1 MLSHL
6 ITISF
11 LRILHFFVV
20 LLQSNR
26 SCCSRIPGS
35 RLPDYHLAKYI
46 TLVTQNI
53 TGSWA
58 EEFRSK
64 ITYTPAEP
72 AKKNKIET
80 FQFTQTGHVALQ
92 LLEKDSAVPT
102 KKEPSAS
109 GETPATV
116 EAGAA
121 PLAPA
126 NNNDIPAVTAAR
138 KIFNYLSQTNWIA
151 RTAKGFNKVEPNE
164 LDTADLIVMF
174 KHAKQ
179 LVIGQRGVVRLTGP
193 VWVIGDL
200 NGGSLGFITTW
211 RLFQAYATMAEPG
224 TKLLFLG
231 NLGSP
236 QGAAGGALP
245 IISLVVSAMVLYPDK
260 VFYLCGSFEEPR
272 NGRELQLTAFATTGN
287 EEDAANT
294 VIYEFFAQ
302 LPLFAT
308 IDERILAMHG
318 GPCPELKKSLLKR
331 GFDPSDAKM
340 KKLRATT
347 LQSAP
352 NWSAKKFEKKRD
364 GQPGY
369 LFGKQA
375 VDATRRKHRIAY
387 IVRGSEHHYFG
398 FLGALKYDGNG
409 SFTMLHLITYPD
421 FYKSIGEFCSRYDNA
436 LGVDSVFSD
445 TNTPPDEPVAEP
457 KSQAET
463 PTADAT
469 TQETT
474 APTSTAQ
481 TPPAD
486 SKPAA
491 KVG

>member
-1 MLSHL
+1 M
-6 ITISF
+6 
-11 LRILHFFVV
+11 R
-20 LLQSNR
+20 
-26 SCCSRIPGS
+26 
-35 RLPDYHLAKYI
+35 LAK
-46 TLVTQNI
+46 
-53 TGSWA
+53 A
-58 EEFRSK
+58 R
-64 ITYTPAEP
+64 
-72 AKKNKIET
+72 
-80 FQFTQTGHVALQ
+80 
-92 LLEKDSAVPT
+92 LEMLDSAVPT

-109 GETPATV
+109 GEAPATV

-151 RTAKGFNKVEPNE
+151 RTAKGFNTDEPNE

-200 NGGSLGFITTW
+200 NGRSLGFITTW

-318 GPCPELKKSLLKR
+318 GPCPELSKSLLKR

-387 IVRGSEHHYFG
+387 IVRGSEAMNCGVRFFGDWLLSLYSNATELHWQDEDEEKTDATGKPVKVTHHYFG

-409 SFTMLHLITYPD
+409 SFTMLHLVTYPD

-436 LGVDSVFSD
+436 LGVDLVFSD

-457 KSQAET
+457 NSQAET

-491 KVG
+491 KEQPVKP